1 MEKSMTNDY
10 YKVFQERCKN
20 HGKSFKSLVQSQ
32 AALDFQR
39 FLVSSP
45 NAIDVTVNDEE
56 EKIRVATILN
66 KEKNDTDVRRFF
78 LANKED
84 GLKIGDFIYWDDTVW
99 ILLKK
104 EKNTIDAYD
113 KFEGL
118 ECRHNI
124 KWIDK
129 FGVLQSTPCYLV
141 AQTDE
146 KVKANFRT
154 WNNMITP
161 QPNKYLEIITSR
173 KNIELSQRFLID
185 ETAWSVVETDYISVK
200 GIIYLSLTED
210 KKDLYEDDIDN
221 DIADIVDLNKFQ
233 LKLEETEIALGID
246 ETYQLSGKT
255 YLNGNLY
262 SNDIIVEILEGEEN
276 ISIDEN
282 LKITGIKEGNTKL
295 RISMEENNEISQELN
310 ITIQESAPT
319 NVVYDLKGDASIKWG
334 RTKVYQFVRVV
345 NGIFEPVKA
354 EFSIED
360 KDKLIKSHEINE
372 TSITITAN
380 EDNRIGEFYI
390 NCTFGEETIRKEIKV
405 TSLWM

>member
-1 MEKSMTNDY
+1 MTNDY

-84 GLKIGDFIYWDDTVW
+84 NLKIGDFIYWDDTVW

-210 KKDLYEDDIDN
+210 KKDLYEDDINN

-233 LKLEETEIALGID
+233 LKLEETEITLGID

-262 SNDIIVEILEGEEN
+262 SSNIIVEILEGEEN

-282 LKITGIKEGNTKL
+282 LKITGVKEGNTKL

-310 ITIQESAPT
+310 VTIQESAPA

-354 EFSIED
+354 DFSIED
-360 KDKLIKSHEINE
+360 KDKLIKNYEINE

-380 EDNRIGEFYI
+380 EDNRVGEFYI
-390 NCTFGEETIRKEIKV
+390 NCTFGEETVRKEIKV

>member
-1 MEKSMTNDY
+1 MTNDY

-210 KKDLYEDDIDN
+210 KKDLYEDDINN

-233 LKLEETEIALGID
+233 LKLEETEITLGID

-262 SNDIIVEILEGEEN
+262 SSNIIVEILEGEEN

-282 LKITGIKEGNTKL
+282 LKITGVKEGNTKL

-310 ITIQESAPT
+310 VTIQESAPA

-334 RTKVYQFVRVV
+334 RTKVYQFVRIV

-360 KDKLIKSHEINE
+360 KDKLIKNYEINE

-380 EDNRIGEFYI
+380 EDNRVGEFYI
-390 NCTFGEETIRKEIKV
+390 NCTFGEETVRKEIKV

>member
-1 MEKSMTNDY
+1 MTNDY

-104 EKNTIDAYD
+104 EKDTIDAYD

-210 KKDLYEDDIDN
+210 KKDLYEDDVNN

-233 LKLEETEIALGID
+233 LKLEETEITLGID

-262 SNDIIVEILEGEEN
+262 SSDIIVEILEGEEN

-310 ITIQESAPT
+310 VTVQESAPA

>member
-1 MEKSMTNDY
+1 MTNDY

-233 LKLEETEIALGID
+233 LKLEETEITLGID
-246 ETYQLSGKT
+246 GTYQLSGKT

-295 RISMEENNEISQELN
+295 KISMEENNEISQELN
-310 ITIQESAPT
+310 VTIQESAPT

-360 KDKLIKSHEINE
+360 KDKLIKNYEINE

-380 EDNRIGEFYI
+380 EDNRVGEFYI
-390 NCTFGEETIRKEIKV
+390 NCTFGEETVRKEIKV

>member
-1 MEKSMTNDY
+1 MTNDY

-66 KEKNDTDVRRFF
+66 KEKNDTDVKRFF

-233 LKLEETEIALGID
+233 LKLEETEITLGID

-310 ITIQESAPT
+310 ITIQESAPA

-345 NGIFEPVKA
+345 NGIFESVKA

-360 KDKLIKSHEINE
+360 KDKLIKNYEINE

-380 EDNRIGEFYI
+380 EDNRVGEFYI
-390 NCTFGEETIRKEIKV
+390 NCTFGEETVRKEIKV

>member
-1 MEKSMTNDY
+1 MTNDY

-104 EKNTIDAYD
+104 EKDTIDAYD

-185 ETAWSVVETDYISVK
+185 ETAWLVVETDYISVK

-210 KKDLYEDDIDN
+210 KKDLYEDDINN

-233 LKLEETEIALGID
+233 LKLEETEITLGID

-262 SNDIIVEILEGEEN
+262 SSDIIVEILEGEEN

-310 ITIQESAPT
+310 VTIQESASA

-360 KDKLIKSHEINE
+360 KDKLIKNYEINE

-380 EDNRIGEFYI
+380 EDNRVGEFYI
-390 NCTFGEETIRKEIKV
+390 NCTFGEETVRKEIKV

>member
-1 MEKSMTNDY
+1 MTNDY

-185 ETAWSVVETDYISVK
+185 ETAWLVVETDYISVK

-210 KKDLYEDDIDN
+210 KKDLYEDDINN

-233 LKLEETEIALGID
+233 LKLEETEITLGID

-262 SNDIIVEILEGEEN
+262 SSDIIVEILEGEEN

-282 LKITGIKEGNTKL
+282 LKITGVKEGNTKL

-310 ITIQESAPT
+310 ITIQESAPA

-360 KDKLIKSHEINE
+360 KDKLIKNYEINE

-380 EDNRIGEFYI
+380 EDNRVGEFYI
-390 NCTFGEETIRKEIKV
+390 NCTFGEETVRKEIKV

>member
-1 MEKSMTNDY
+1 MTNDY

-45 NAIDVTVNDEE
+45 NTIDVTVNDEE

-104 EKNTIDAYD
+104 EKDTIDAYD

-129 FGVLQSTPCYLV
+129 FGILQSTPCYLV

-210 KKDLYEDDIDN
+210 KKDLYEDDINN

-233 LKLEETEIALGID
+233 LKLEETEITLGID

-262 SNDIIVEILEGEEN
+262 SSNIIVEILEGEEN

-282 LKITGIKEGNTKL
+282 LKITGVKEGSTKL

-310 ITIQESAPT
+310 VTIQESAPA

-354 EFSIED
+354 DFSIED
-360 KDKLIKSHEINE
+360 KDRLIKNYEINE

-380 EDNRIGEFYI
+380 EDNRVGEFYI
-390 NCTFGEETIRKEIKV
+390 NCTFGEETVRKEIKV

>member
-1 MEKSMTNDY
+1 MTNDY

-233 LKLEETEIALGID
+233 LKLEETEITLGID

-282 LKITGIKEGNTKL
+282 LRITGIKEGNTKL

-310 ITIQESAPT
+310 VTIQESAPA

-334 RTKVYQFVRVV
+334 RTKIYQFVRVV

-360 KDKLIKSHEINE
+360 KDKLIKNYEINE

-380 EDNRIGEFYI
+380 EDNRVGEFYI
-390 NCTFGEETIRKEIKV
+390 NCTFGEETVRKEIKV

>member
-1 MEKSMTNDY
+1 MTNDY

-39 FLVSSP
+39 FLISSP

-66 KEKNDTDVRRFF
+66 KEKNDTNVRRFF

-104 EKNTIDAYD
+104 EKDTIDAYD

-210 KKDLYEDDIDN
+210 KKDLYEDDINN

-233 LKLEETEIALGID
+233 LKLEETEITLGID

-262 SNDIIVEILEGEEN
+262 SSDIIVEILEGEEN

-310 ITIQESAPT
+310 VTIQESAPA
-319 NVVYDLKGDASIKWG
+319 NIVYDLKGDASIKWG
-334 RTKVYQFVRVV
+334 RTKVYQFVRIV

-360 KDKLIKSHEINE
+360 KDKLIKNYEINE

-380 EDNRIGEFYI
+380 EDNRVGEFYI
-390 NCTFGEETIRKEIKV
+390 NCTFGEETTRKEIKV

>member
-1 MEKSMTNDY
+1 MTNDY

-233 LKLEETEIALGID
+233 LKLEETEITLGID

-282 LKITGIKEGNTKL
+282 LRITGIKEGNTKL

-360 KDKLIKSHEINE
+360 KDKLIKNYEINE

-380 EDNRIGEFYI
+380 EDNRVGEFYI
-390 NCTFGEETIRKEIKV
+390 NCTFGEETVRKEIKV

>member
-1 MEKSMTNDY
+1 MTNDY

-104 EKNTIDAYD
+104 EKDTIDAYD

-210 KKDLYEDDIDN
+210 KKDLYEDDINN

-233 LKLEETEIALGID
+233 LKLEETEITLGID

-262 SNDIIVEILEGEEN
+262 SSDIIVEILEGEEN

-282 LKITGIKEGNTKL
+282 LKITGVKEGNTKL

-310 ITIQESAPT
+310 VTIQESAPA

-360 KDKLIKSHEINE
+360 KDKLIKNYEINE

-380 EDNRIGEFYI
+380 EDNRVGEFYI
-390 NCTFGEETIRKEIKV
+390 NCTFGEETVRKEIKV

>member
-1 MEKSMTNDY
+1 MTNDY

-104 EKNTIDAYD
+104 EKDTIDAYD

-173 KNIELSQRFLID
+173 KDIELSQRFLID
-185 ETAWSVVETDYISVK
+185 ETAWLVVETDYISVK

-210 KKDLYEDDIDN
+210 KKDLYEDDINN

-233 LKLEETEIALGID
+233 LKLEETEITLGID
-246 ETYQLSGKT
+246 GTYQLSGKT

-262 SNDIIVEILEGEEN
+262 SSDIIVEILEGEEN

-310 ITIQESAPT
+310 VTIQESAPA

-360 KDKLIKSHEINE
+360 KDKLIKNYEINE

-380 EDNRIGEFYI
+380 EDNRVGEFYI
-390 NCTFGEETIRKEIKV
+390 NCTFGEETVRKEIKV

>member
-1 MEKSMTNDY
+1 MTNDY

-84 GLKIGDFIYWDDTVW
+84 ALKIGDFIYWDDTVW

-104 EKNTIDAYD
+104 EKDTIDAYD

-185 ETAWSVVETDYISVK
+185 ETAWLVVETDYISVK

-210 KKDLYEDDIDN
+210 KKDLYEDDINN

-233 LKLEETEIALGID
+233 LKLEETEITLGID

-262 SNDIIVEILEGEEN
+262 SSDIIVEILEGEEN

-310 ITIQESAPT
+310 VTIQESAPA

-354 EFSIED
+354 DFSIED
-360 KDKLIKSHEINE
+360 KDKLIKNYEINE

-380 EDNRIGEFYI
+380 EDNRVGEFYI
-390 NCTFGEETIRKEIKV
+390 NCTFGEETVRKEIKV

>member
-1 MEKSMTNDY
+1 MTNDY

-84 GLKIGDFIYWDDTVW
+84 ALKIGDFIYWDDTVW

-104 EKNTIDAYD
+104 EKDTIDAYD

-185 ETAWSVVETDYISVK
+185 ETAWLVVETDYISVK

-210 KKDLYEDDIDN
+210 KKDLYEDDINN

-233 LKLEETEIALGID
+233 LKLEETEITLGID

-262 SNDIIVEILEGEEN
+262 SSDIIVEILEGEEN

-310 ITIQESAPT
+310 VTIQESAPA

-354 EFSIED
+354 DFSIED
-360 KDKLIKSHEINE
+360 KDRLIKNYEINE

-380 EDNRIGEFYI
+380 EDNRVGEFYI
-390 NCTFGEETIRKEIKV
+390 NCTFGEETVRKEIKV

>member
-1 MEKSMTNDY
+1 MTNDY

-104 EKNTIDAYD
+104 EKDTIDAYD

-210 KKDLYEDDIDN
+210 KKDLYEDDINN

-233 LKLEETEIALGID
+233 LKLEETEITLGID

-262 SNDIIVEILEGEEN
+262 SSDIIVEILEGEEN

-310 ITIQESAPT
+310 VTIQESAPA
-319 NVVYDLKGDASIKWG
+319 NIVYDLKGDASIKWG

-360 KDKLIKSHEINE
+360 KDKLIKNCEINE

-380 EDNRIGEFYI
+380 EDNRVGEFYI
-390 NCTFGEETIRKEIKV
+390 NCTFGEETVRKEIKV

>member
-1 MEKSMTNDY
+1 MTNDY

-104 EKNTIDAYD
+104 EKDTIDAYD

-129 FGVLQSTPCYLV
+129 FGILQSTPCYLV

-185 ETAWSVVETDYISVK
+185 ETAWLVVETDYISVK

-210 KKDLYEDDIDN
+210 KKDLYEDDINN

-233 LKLEETEIALGID
+233 LKLEETEITLGID

-262 SNDIIVEILEGEEN
+262 SSNIIVEILEGEEN

-282 LKITGIKEGNTKL
+282 LKITGVKEGNTKL

-310 ITIQESAPT
+310 VTIQESAPA

-360 KDKLIKSHEINE
+360 KDKLIKNYEINE

-380 EDNRIGEFYI
+380 EDNRVGEFYI
-390 NCTFGEETIRKEIKV
+390 NCTFGEETVRKEIKV

>member
-1 MEKSMTNDY
+1 MTNDY

-104 EKNTIDAYD
+104 EKDTIDAYD

-185 ETAWSVVETDYISVK
+185 ETAWLVVETDYISVK

-210 KKDLYEDDIDN
+210 KKDLYEDDINN

-233 LKLEETEIALGID
+233 LKLEETEITLGID

-262 SNDIIVEILEGEEN
+262 SSDIIVEILEGEEN

-310 ITIQESAPT
+310 VTIQESAPA

-360 KDKLIKSHEINE
+360 KDKLIKNYEINE

-380 EDNRIGEFYI
+380 EDNRVGEFYI
-390 NCTFGEETIRKEIKV
+390 NCTFGEETVRKEIKV

>member
-1 MEKSMTNDY
+1 MTNDY

-32 AALDFQR
+32 ATLDFQR

-104 EKNTIDAYD
+104 EKDTIDAYD

-210 KKDLYEDDIDN
+210 KKDLYEDDINN

-233 LKLEETEIALGID
+233 LKLEETEITLGID

-262 SNDIIVEILEGEEN
+262 SSDIIVEILEGEEN

-310 ITIQESAPT
+310 VTIQESAPA

-334 RTKVYQFVRVV
+334 RTKVYQFVRIV

-360 KDKLIKSHEINE
+360 KDKLIKNYEINE

-380 EDNRIGEFYI
+380 EDNRVGEFYI
-390 NCTFGEETIRKEIKV
+390 NCTFGEETVRKEIKV

>member
-1 MEKSMTNDY
+1 MTNDY

-104 EKNTIDAYD
+104 EKDTIDAYD

-173 KNIELSQRFLID
+173 KDIELSQRFLID

-210 KKDLYEDDIDN
+210 KKDLYEDDINN

-233 LKLEETEIALGID
+233 LKLEETEITLGIN

-262 SNDIIVEILEGEEN
+262 SSDIIVEILEGEEN

-282 LKITGIKEGNTKL
+282 LRITGIKEGNTKL

-310 ITIQESAPT
+310 VTIQESAPA

-334 RTKVYQFVRVV
+334 RTKIYQFVRVV

-360 KDKLIKSHEINE
+360 KDKLIKNYEINE

-380 EDNRIGEFYI
+380 EDNRVGEFYI
-390 NCTFGEETIRKEIKV
+390 NCTFGEETVRKEIKV

>member
-1 MEKSMTNDY
+1 MTNDY

-78 LANKED
+78 LVNKED
-84 GLKIGDFIYWDDTVW
+84 GLKIGDFIYWNDTVW

-104 EKNTIDAYD
+104 EKDTIDAYD

-124 KWIDK
+124 KWVDK

-233 LKLEETEIALGID
+233 LKLEETEITLGID

-345 NGIFEPVKA
+345 NGISEPVKA

-360 KDKLIKSHEINE
+360 KDKLIKSYEINE

-380 EDNRIGEFYI
+380 EDNRIGEFYM

>member
-1 MEKSMTNDY
+1 MTNDY

-45 NAIDVTVNDEE
+45 NAIDVTVNDKE

-104 EKNTIDAYD
+104 EKDTIDAYD

-210 KKDLYEDDIDN
+210 KKDLYEDDINN

-233 LKLEETEIALGID
+233 LKLEETEITLGIN

-262 SNDIIVEILEGEEN
+262 SSDIIVEILEGEEN

-282 LKITGIKEGNTKL
+282 LRITSIKEGNTKL

-360 KDKLIKSHEINE
+360 KDKLIKNYEINE

-380 EDNRIGEFYI
+380 EDNRVGEFYI
-390 NCTFGEETIRKEIKV
+390 NCTFGEETVRKEIKV

>member
-1 MEKSMTNDY
+1 MTNDY

-104 EKNTIDAYD
+104 EKDTIDAYD

-173 KNIELSQRFLID
+173 KDIELSQRFLID

-210 KKDLYEDDIDN
+210 KKDLYEDDINN

-233 LKLEETEIALGID
+233 LKLEETEITLGID

-262 SNDIIVEILEGEEN
+262 SSDIIVEILEGEEN

-282 LKITGIKEGNTKL
+282 LRITGIKEGNTKL

-310 ITIQESAPT
+310 VTIQESAPA

-334 RTKVYQFVRVV
+334 RTKIYQFVRVV

-360 KDKLIKSHEINE
+360 KDKLIKNYEINE

-380 EDNRIGEFYI
+380 EDNRVGEFYI
-390 NCTFGEETIRKEIKV
+390 NCTFGEETVRKEIKV

>member
-1 MEKSMTNDY
+1 MTNDY

-104 EKNTIDAYD
+104 EKDTIDAYD

-210 KKDLYEDDIDN
+210 KKDLYEDDINN

-233 LKLEETEIALGID
+233 LKLEETEITLGID

-262 SNDIIVEILEGEEN
+262 SSNIIVEILEGEEN

-282 LKITGIKEGNTKL
+282 LKITGVKEGNTKL

-310 ITIQESAPT
+310 VTIQESAPA

-354 EFSIED
+354 DFSIED
-360 KDKLIKSHEINE
+360 KDRLIKNYEINE

-380 EDNRIGEFYI
+380 EDNRVGEFYI
-390 NCTFGEETIRKEIKV
+390 NCTFGEETVRKEIKV

>member
-1 MEKSMTNDY
+1 MTNDY

-233 LKLEETEIALGID
+233 LKLEETEITLGID

-262 SNDIIVEILEGEEN
+262 SSDIIVEILEGEEN

-310 ITIQESAPT
+310 VTIQESAPT

-360 KDKLIKSHEINE
+360 KDKLIKNYEINE

-380 EDNRIGEFYI
+380 EDNRVGEFYI
-390 NCTFGEETIRKEIKV
+390 NCTFGEETVRKEIKV

>member
-1 MEKSMTNDY
+1 MTNDY

-104 EKNTIDAYD
+104 EKDTIDAYD

-210 KKDLYEDDIDN
+210 KKDLYEDDINN

-233 LKLEETEIALGID
+233 LKLEETEITLGID

-262 SNDIIVEILEGEEN
+262 SSDIIVEILEGEEN

-282 LKITGIKEGNTKL
+282 LRITGIKEGNTKL

-310 ITIQESAPT
+310 VTIQESAPA

-334 RTKVYQFVRVV
+334 RTKVYQFVRVA

-354 EFSIED
+354 DFSIED
-360 KDKLIKSHEINE
+360 KDKLIKNYEINE

-380 EDNRIGEFYI
+380 EDNRVGEFYI
-390 NCTFGEETIRKEIKV
+390 NCTFGEETVRKEIKV

>member
-1 MEKSMTNDY
+1 MTNDY

-104 EKNTIDAYD
+104 EKDTIDAYD

-185 ETAWSVVETDYISVK
+185 ETAWLVVETDYISVK

-210 KKDLYEDDIDN
+210 KKDLYEDDINN

-233 LKLEETEIALGID
+233 LKLEETEITLGID

-262 SNDIIVEILEGEEN
+262 SSNIIVEILEGEEN

-282 LKITGIKEGNTKL
+282 LKITGVKEGNTKL

-310 ITIQESAPT
+310 VTIQESAPA

-360 KDKLIKSHEINE
+360 KDKLIKNYEINE

-380 EDNRIGEFYI
+380 EDNRVGEFYI
-390 NCTFGEETIRKEIKV
+390 NCTFGEETVRKEIKV